1 MNASRETPGA
11 KIDLMM
17 VIWDCQTLVKRFGF
31 FLKKGHKKNF
41 RNRKVAH
48 IFATDWFRENGLSPA
63 GSITWQN

>member
-1 MNASRETPGA
+1 VNASRETPGA

-31 FLKKGHKKNF
+31 YLKKGHKKNF

-48 IFATDWFRENGLSPA
+48 IFATDWFRKKRTDPRAELN
-63 GSITWQN
+63 SIF